1 MKNKKR
7 FKFALTSILV
17 ICIMVVFGVC
27 AVAMSNTATE
37 QAAVSQ
43 SSEVT
48 AKIKTPFIITFVH
61 DTPDAFGKIKG
72 VMFIGTKVVV
82 KEQKGTFWLVE
93 NKNELK
99 GYVFKSWVN
108 TDKKNFNREYDHV
121 YVGGTNA
128 ISSGKPRAYF
138 QYNGDGTVRYSTTTP
153 DIISVDSETGVVT
166 AKKTGTATLCARVGI
181 RTESIPI
188 YCIYKWKKPWTGETN
203 KQTAI
208 YAGPSSLTT
217 KVITVPNNWNF
228 YVKGDDG
235 TDDGWAYGYANYKGE
250 ERWGFV
256 KINNISTKNT
266 VSYYNGLDF
275 EYPIK
280 DQTIKYISSP
290 YAKRSST
297 DLHRGFDLTGG
308 GSYIYGENVVA
319 PFNGKVVYVNKSCY
333 NNNKNPS
340 YGYCITIE
348 SNGGEYPKTAI
359 KDIVTNKYFA
369 ATYMHLSEAPNYSVG
384 DTVKKGE
391 VIGKIGNTGNVR
403 GNPGVNPA
411 GTHLHFEVNNM
422 AVIIGSDLRHDFTYN
437 INPIYFYL
445 DKDFSYNSDSDSYNT
460 YGLYWYGPDN

>member
-256 KINNISTKNT
+256 KINNISTKGT
-266 VSYYNGLDF
+266 VSQYNNMGWTWPL
-275 EYPIK
+275 K
-280 DQTIKYISSP
+280 DPSINFISSP
-290 YAKRSST
+290 YAPRSDST
-297 DLHRGFDLTGG
+297 ASTIHHRGMDLTTGTPG
-308 GSYIYGENVVA
+308 EIKGEPIVAAYSGTVKTIRTNIDSCGHCISISSDSVDPVTGERIAMIYMHMQSEPAYSNDRLIKRGDRVNAGTEI
-319 PFNGKVVYVNKSCY
+319 GKV
-333 NNNKNPS
+333 
-340 YGYCITIE
+340 GR
-348 SNGGEYPKTAI
+348 SNGGTSSSMGY
-359 KDIVTNKYFA
+359 
-369 ATYMHLSEAPNYSVG
+369 
-384 DTVKKGE
+384 
-391 VIGKIGNTGNVR
+391 
-403 GNPGVNPA
+403 
-411 GTHLHFEVNNM
+411 HLHFETNNKNAGVGDSGRSNFVN
-422 AVIIGSDLRHDFTYN
+422 T
-437 INPIYFYL
+437 INPIYFYKN
-445 DKDFSYNSDSDSYNT
+445 KDITLSEICEAYSNN
-460 YGLYWYGPDN
+460 YGAYWYAYNN